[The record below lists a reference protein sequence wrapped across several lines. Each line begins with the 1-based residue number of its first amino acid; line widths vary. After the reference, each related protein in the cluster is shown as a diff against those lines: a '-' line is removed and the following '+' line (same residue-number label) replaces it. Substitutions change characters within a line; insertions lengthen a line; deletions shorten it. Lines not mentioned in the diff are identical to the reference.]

1 MATSVVEVAKYLLQK
16 SLVANMCVHV
26 HLERRD
32 NKVLLQKKGDTKEQ
46 KTAKEEKER
55 IPTEEQASNES
66 KWGGGEVAEDEE
78 GDQETCSEAILDQP
92 AV

>member
-1 MATSVVEVAKYLLQK
+1 M
-16 SLVANMCVHV
+16 
-26 HLERRD
+26 
-32 NKVLLQKKGDTKEQ
+32 EQ
-46 KTAKEEKER
+46 KYAKKQKER

-66 KWGGGEVAEDEE
+66 KWGGGEEAEEEE

>member
-1 MATSVVEVAKYLLQK
+1 
-16 SLVANMCVHV
+16 MCVHV
-26 HLERRD
+26 DLERRD
-32 NKVLLQKKGDTKEQ
+32 KKVLLQKKGDTMEQ
-46 KTAKEEKER
+46 KYAKKQKER

-66 KWGGGEVAEDEE
+66 KWGGGEEVEEEE